1 MTRTVTRI
9 LVPTDF
15 SEPSDAALEYATTL
29 AGKLG
34 ASLHLL
40 HVFEDPYLSG
50 GAFAAEMYAPVPADL
65 RESLLDEAKLRLAER
80 IDTLDVARFHPTA
93 DVYTGPTA
101 RAITDYAR
109 DQNIDL
115 IVMGTHGR
123 GAMAHLLLGSVAE
136 RVVRSAG
143 CPVLTV
149 RSHQGA
155 ERGHVPTGVA
165 IGVPS

>member
-1 MTRTVTRI
+1 MTRSVTTI

-15 SEPSDAALEYATTL
+15 SEPSDAALEYAVTI

-40 HVFEDPYLSG
+40 HVFEDPYLAG

-65 RESLLDEAKLRLAER
+65 RETLLNEAKQRLAER
-80 IDTLDVARFHPTA
+80 IAGPGPEALHATA
-93 DVYTGPTA
+93 EVYTGPTA
-101 RAITDYAR
+101 RAIVEYAKTHG
-109 DQNIDL
+109 IDL

-123 GAMAHLLLGSVAE
+123 GGMAHLLMGSVAE
-136 RVVRSAG
+136 RIVRVAP

-149 RSHQGA
+149 R
-155 ERGHVPTGVA
+155 TGTA
-165 IGVPS
+165 AQPAAAAA

>member
-1 MTRTVTRI
+1 MTRSVTRI

-15 SEPSDAALEYATTL
+15 SEPSDAALEYAATL
-29 AGKLG
+29 AGRLG

-50 GAFAAEMYAPVPADL
+50 GAFAAEMYAPVPEDL
-65 RESLLDEAKLRLAER
+65 REALLTEAKRELEDRLAKLE
-80 IDTLDVARFHPTA
+80 ARHVEASA

-101 RAITDYAR
+101 RAIADYAR
-109 DQNIDL
+109 THELDL

-123 GAMAHLLLGSVAE
+123 GGMAHLLLGSVAE
-136 RVVRSAG
+136 RVVRTAP

-149 RSHQGA
+149 RAATVSQP
-155 ERGHVPTGVA
+155 ETVA
-165 IGVPS
+165 A

>member
-1 MTRTVTRI
+1 MTRSVTRI

-15 SEPSDAALEYATTL
+15 SEPSDAALEYAGTL

-34 ASLHLL
+34 ASIHLL

-50 GAFAAEMYAPVPADL
+50 GAFAAEMYAPIPADL
-65 RESLLDEAKLRLAER
+65 RETLLIEAKQQLELRLKKVVTENWHA
-80 IDTLDVARFHPTA
+80 TA

-101 RAITDYAR
+101 KAIADYAKEK
-109 DQNIDL
+109 NIDL
-115 IVMGTHGR
+115 IIMGTHGR

-136 RVVRSAG
+136 RVVRTAP

-149 RSHQGA
+149 RTTTA
-155 ERGHVPTGVA
+155 MVPEAVVA
-165 IGVPS
+165 A

>member
-1 MTRTVTRI
+1 MTRSVTRI

-15 SEPSDAALEYATTL
+15 SEPSDAALEYAATL
-29 AGKLG
+29 AGRLG

-50 GAFAAEMYAPVPADL
+50 GAFAAEMYAPIPADL
-65 RESLLDEAKLRLAER
+65 RDTLLTEAKKQLEDRLAKLAA
-80 IDTLDVARFHPTA
+80 DRFQATA

-101 RAITDYAR
+101 RAIADYAKAN
-109 DQNIDL
+109 DLDL

-123 GAMAHLLLGSVAE
+123 GGMAHLLLGSVAE
-136 RVVRSAG
+136 RVVRTAP

-149 RSHQGA
+149 RTA
-155 ERGHVPTGVA
+155 TATVPEIVA
-165 IGVPS
+165 A

>member
-1 MTRTVTRI
+1 MTRSVTTI

-15 SEPSDAALEYATTL
+15 SAPSDAALEYATTL
-29 AGKLG
+29 AAKLG

-40 HVFEDPYLSG
+40 HVFEDPYVTG

-65 RESLLDEAKLRLAER
+65 REALLNEAKTRLEER
-80 IDTLDVARFHPTA
+80 VAGLDDCFRVTA

-101 RAITDYAR
+101 KAITEYAKT
-109 DQNIDL
+109 NAIDL

-123 GAMAHLLLGSVAE
+123 GGMAHLLMGSVAE
-136 RVVRSAG
+136 RIVRTAP

-149 RSHQGA
+149 RTA
-155 ERGHVPTGVA
+155 TATAPA
-165 IGVPS
+165 IAAA

>member
-29 AGKLG
+29 AGNLG

-40 HVFEDPYLSG
+40 HIFEDPYLYG
-50 GAFAAEMYAPVPADL
+50 GAIAAEMYAPVPADL
-65 RESLLDEAKLRLAER
+65 RESLRDEAKTRLRER
-80 IDTLDVARFHPTA
+80 IEKLDAGRFHTTA
-93 DVYTGPTA
+93 EVYTGPSA
-101 RAITDYAR
+101 KAITDYATA
-109 DQNIDL
+109 QNIDL

-123 GAMAHLLLGSVAE
+123 GGMAHLLLGSVAE
-136 RVVRSAG
+136 RIVRTAP

-149 RSHQGA
+149 RTATA
-155 ERGHVPTGVA
+155 EIPA
-165 IGVPS
+165 IAAA